1 MTTIPLLIII
11 ALSLVA
17 TLHPDFHDNFLQRI
31 GLSLVCLGAVAKLS
45 SVVTG
50 YGNPEAQ
57 DMALLWGMAS
67 YGIGTAKNA
76 IKYRAHNRVK
86 IIRSESHQCQN

>member
-1 MTTIPLLIII
+1 MYTIPLLIII

-31 GLSLVCLGAVAKLS
+31 GLSLVCLGAVAKLH

-50 YGNPEAQ
+50 CSTPEAHD

-67 YGIGTAKNA
+67 YGIGTVKKLRQVPGAQSRKN
-76 IKYRAHNRVK
+76 H
-86 IIRSESHQCQN
+86 